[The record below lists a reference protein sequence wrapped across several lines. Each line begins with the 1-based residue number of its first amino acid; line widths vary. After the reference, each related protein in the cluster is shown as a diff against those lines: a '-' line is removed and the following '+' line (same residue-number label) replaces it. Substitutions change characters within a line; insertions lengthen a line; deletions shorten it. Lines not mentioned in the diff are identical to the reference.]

1 MTYIYLL
8 LDEDTIMDV
17 KQSNSPSRF
26 QILLALAGVDLRA
39 SLSEA
44 PSSVPLEPSGP
55 FFIYLTCSPPVS
67 PLFISAACA
76 TPARFRC
83 LLGRSAPR
91 HRPPKL
97 KPPRIDVAGGPP
109 RPGVTLWSPARP
121 RVLREESP
129 DRRRP
134 VERHSNF
141 PLHLCRWLSSP
152 SPSTLGLQL
161 LNVREAQ
168 RGRGRGGGS
177 EARELEYAL
186 ACLV

>member
-141 PLHLCRWLSSP
+141 PLHLCRWL
-152 SPSTLGLQL
+152 
-161 LNVREAQ
+161 
-168 RGRGRGGGS
+168 
-177 EARELEYAL
+177 
-186 ACLV
+186 